1 MENINITPIVE
12 AIIALMGTLITVFLI
27 PYIKRKVGA
36 ENMAEFLR
44 WVDIAVAAAEQ
55 LYDSTQGDVKKQ
67 YVLAFLESK
76 GIDFDVD
83 EIDTAIE
90 AAVNKLHNELY
101 GAPVL
106 EATKDVTTNA

>member
-1 MENINITPIVE
+1 MENINITPIIQ
-12 AIIALMGTLITVFLI
+12 ALIALVATLVSVFLI

-55 LYDSTQGDVKKQ
+55 LYDSADGKKKKE
-67 YVLAFLESK
+67 YVLAYLEGK
-76 GIDFDVD
+76 GVSFDMADVD
-83 EIDTAIE
+83 MAIE

-101 GAPVL
+101 GEKKV
-106 EATKDVTTNA
+106 VTLNA